1 MIVTFDIDA
10 FRSRY
15 PHLADISD
23 ATLESC
29 FEEVCAIWGNTDER
43 SKFEYDPEH
52 GKITRRLFLYN
63 ATCHLATL
71 QLWEKNGQTGRIAS
85 ASQGSVSTSFD
96 LLKTNSFTGNWWCQ
110 TPCGTTAWML
120 LQSLIR
126 GGRFYGFSHNHPFG

>member
-29 FEEVCAIWGNTDER
+29 FEEVCAIWGNTDEL

-52 GKITRRLFLYN
+52 GN
-63 ATCHLATL
+63 LAVMGK
-71 QLWEKNGQTGRIAS
+71 ERPDRKNSQCFARI
-85 ASQGSVSTSFD
+85 
-96 LLKTNSFTGNWWCQ
+96 CQ
-110 TPCGTTAWML
+110 HIL
-120 LQSLIR
+120 
-126 GGRFYGFSHNHPFG
+126 